1 MTDQPLPPQFV
12 EDEPLARPVRPSRP
26 AAVAS
31 ADSPARSIE
40 RRPSDRT
47 ISFWGTLDK
56 PLMIIVGVLLS
67 LGLIMVYSTTF
78 YWADLDLGG
87 STVKVMEQA
96 RNVAIGIVAALI
108 MIAFDYRRV
117 RRLAVLILLVS
128 IASLV
133 AVLLF
138 GDDILGARRSLIAG
152 RLQPG
157 EFAELAMVI
166 YMAAWLGSK
175 NTRIRSIT
183 YGLIPYAVLV
193 GLVCGLVVLQ
203 PDLSTAMVIFAVCGA
218 MFFLAGADMVQIA
231 AAAALA
237 LGGGVIAVVT
247 GILPSYAEGR
257 FATFTASLGNISDAH
272 PHTFQAYVAFVNGG
286 WTGRGLGESL
296 QKFNNALPAPHTDS
310 IFAVIGEELGILGA
324 GIVVLLFIFM
334 AARGFQ
340 IAQRAGDP
348 FGALL
353 ATGLTIWI
361 ITKALLN
368 IAVMLSLVPPT
379 GVVLPFISF
388 GGSSLVT
395 LMIGVGLLLSV
406 QRANILREH
415 APERRIASA
424 SIDRSRRDG
433 RSRVS
438 RAGRS
443 RSDSGSPS
451 GE

>member
-12 EDEPLARPVRPSRP
+12 DDEPRARPVRPATAP
-26 AAVAS
+26 APDSS
-31 ADSPARSIE
+31 ARVE
-40 RRPSDRT
+40 RRPTDRAL
-47 ISFWGTLDK
+47 SFWATLDK
-56 PLMIIVGVLLS
+56 PLLIIVGVLLS

-87 STVKVMEQA
+87 TTVKVMEQA
-96 RNVAIGIVAALI
+96 RNVAIGLAAALVVI
-108 MIAFDYRRV
+108 LFDYRRV

-133 AVLLF
+133 GVLIF
-138 GDDILGARRSLIAG
+138 GDDVFNARRSLIAG

-157 EFAELAMVI
+157 EFAELAMII

-175 NTRIRSIT
+175 NARIRSIT

-193 GLVCGLVVLQ
+193 GLVSGLVVLQ
-203 PDLSTAMVIFAVCGA
+203 PDLSTAIIIFVVCGA

-231 AAAALA
+231 AAAALS
-237 LGGGVIAVVT
+237 LGAGVIAIVT
-247 GILPSYAEGR
+247 GVLPTYAADR
-257 FATFTASLGNISDAH
+257 FESFAASLGSISDAH
-272 PHTFQAYVAFVNGG
+272 PHTFQAYIAFVNGG

-310 IFAVIGEELGILGA
+310 IFAVIGEELGIIGA
-324 GIVVLLFIFM
+324 GVVVFLFIFM

-353 ATGLTIWI
+353 AAGVTIWI
-361 ITKALLN
+361 IAKALLN

-406 QRANILREH
+406 QRASILREN
-415 APERRIASA
+415 APERRVTSA
-424 SIDRSRRDG
+424 SFDRSRRDG
-433 RSRVS
+433 RARVS
-438 RAGRS
+438 RAGRG
-443 RSDSGSPS
+443 RGDADAAAG
-451 GE
+451 G